1 MAVGEQEVEHEPV
14 RALAVLQHVPASRV
28 SVVVNILVTLISAF
42 TKRVTVSGVNHHYQ
56 FTGLAS
62 ICATVPGTVL
72 HIVVYTFFISFT
84 SRFRES
90 L

>member
-42 TKRVTVSGVNHHYQ
+42 TKRVTVSQALKCHRDSHEKTI
-56 FTGLAS
+56 FWCLRFH
-62 ICATVPGTVL
+62 L
-72 HIVVYTFFISFT
+72 HNFILFNCHDIHDISY
-84 SRFRES
+84 
-90 L
+90 

>member
-14 RALAVLQHVPASRV
+14 RALAVLQHVPANRV

-42 TKRVTVSGVNHHYQ
+42 TKRVTVSQALKCQSPLSIHRTCYYML
-56 FTGLAS
+56 LA
-62 ICATVPGTVL
+62 VL
-72 HIVVYTFFISFT
+72 HCLHLLNIFHLSVK
-84 SRFRES
+84 RES

>member
-42 TKRVTVSGVNHHYQ
+42 TVSQ
-56 FTGLAS
+56 ALKCQSPLS
-62 ICATVPGTVL
+62 IHRTC
-72 HIVVYTFFISFT
+72 F
-84 SRFRES
+84 
-90 L
+90 

>member
-42 TKRVTVSGVNHHYQ
+42 TKRVTVSQALKCQSPLSIHRTCYML
-56 FTGLAS
+56 LA
-62 ICATVPGTVL
+62 VL
-72 HIVVYTFFISFT
+72 HCLHLLNIFHLSVK
-84 SRFRES
+84 REP